1 MRRHIRTLP
10 MLSAAALLGTSLWL
24 PSRAAAQG
32 KSFACMAGADRDD
45 ERADVHRRF
54 GARSPDSTWQRWR
67 SGSTG
72 NNLLALHDSVVQ
84 YWSQLSPA
92 VPLMQRGAVTA
103 RLDSLRTELSLANAP
118 GGPRVRRF
126 VVDEV
131 PDGASSYFRLF
142 EDPLDARTVVQENDP
157 DDMRLAM
164 CGTTHLAWLVANL
177 AGNAQRL
184 QDLEKLQARA
194 ARWDNFE
201 EHGQSMTPLE
211 LTVNTWCTA
220 CRKRAQLEPPHVQL
234 IVGHV
239 SPAFE
244 INEWRTRGARGREAL
259 MVEWFGVLRYTSDR
273 RHHYGVSLL
282 STFPSGGPS
291 GLGATLRW
299 SRIGQIGVVW
309 PRDNSTRTY
318 ATVLSVDLYRFIAS
332 GKLADKRELASL
344 IAGCTTGTKS
354 CALP

>member
-1 MRRHIRTLP
+1 MIVLAVSVSHP
-10 MLSAAALLGTSLWL
+10 AL
-24 PSRAAAQG
+24 AAAQG

-45 ERADVHRRF
+45 ERAVVHQRF
-54 GARSPDSTWQRWR
+54 GGRSPDSTWQRWR

-72 NNLLALHDSVVQ
+72 NNLIALHDSVVQ
-84 YWSQLSPA
+84 YWSRLSPA

-131 PDGASSYFRLF
+131 PDGDASHFQLF
-142 EDPLDARTVVQENDP
+142 EDPLDPRAVVRESDA
-157 DDMRLAM
+157 DEMRLAM

-244 INEWRTRGARGREAL
+244 ISEWRTRGARGREAL
-259 MVEWFGVLRYTSDR
+259 MVEWLGVLRYTRDR

-282 STFPSGGPS
+282 SSFPSGGPS
-291 GLGATLRW
+291 GLGATVRW